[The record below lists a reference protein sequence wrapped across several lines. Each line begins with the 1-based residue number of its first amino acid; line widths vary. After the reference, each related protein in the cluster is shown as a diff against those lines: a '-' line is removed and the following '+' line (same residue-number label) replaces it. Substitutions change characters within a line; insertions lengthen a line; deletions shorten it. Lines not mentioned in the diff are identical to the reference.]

1 MSSEKVKE
9 GHAEESS
16 GKSGTG
22 KKKKVYVLDTSVIL
36 YDHNAINSFEENDV
50 AIPITVLEELDG
62 FKKGSDSMNF
72 EAREFIRRLD
82 ELSKKASLQNWIPLD
97 GKEKGNFKV
106 VMNRFLDEVNA
117 ESAFTDEKADHR
129 IIDAAR
135 ILQKEETDKKVVLVT
150 KDVNLRLKARALELP
165 AEDYETGKVRDAKH
179 LNKGKT
185 LIENVPQELLD
196 RLNEEGSISY
206 GELLEERPLDHHF
219 YILRNDRT
227 STLAHF
233 EPEEELLEKVEKCPA
248 AGIMPR
254 NAEQTFAL
262 NAILDPSVRLVTVQ
276 GVAGTGKTLLALAGS
291 IEQRREYQQIY
302 LARPIVP
309 LSDKDIGYLPGDI
322 SSKIDPFMQPLWDNL
337 KFIKDQFGK
346 EEKQRKQI
354 DELVEKDKLVITALA
369 FIRGRTLSNII
380 FIVDEAQNLTPHEV
394 RTIITRAGENSK
406 IIFTGDIGQIDS
418 PYLDAESNGLS
429 YLIERLKGSPLYAHI
444 ELEKGERSKL
454 AELGNQRL

>member
-1 MSSEKVKE
+1 MEKTSEQKKE
-9 GHAEESS
+9 NQAQGDGIE
-16 GKSGTG
+16 

-50 AIPITVLEELDG
+50 AIPITVLEELDN
-62 FKKGSDSMNF
+62 FKKGSDAMNF
-72 EAREFIRRLD
+72 EAREFIRQVD
-82 ELSKKASLQNWIPLD
+82 AFSKKASLQDWIPLD
-97 GKEKGNFKV
+97 GEEKGNFKV
-106 VMNRFLDEVNA
+106 VMNRFFDEVNA
-117 ESAFTDEKADHR
+117 ESAFSSSKADHR

-135 ILQKEETDKKVVLVT
+135 TLQNEEPDKRIILVT
-150 KDVNLRLKARALELP
+150 KDINLRLKARSLELP
-165 AEDYETGKVRDAKH
+165 AEDYETGKIRDARH

-196 RLNEEGSISY
+196 RLNEEW
-206 GELLEERPLDHHF
+206 ELPYQEILEERPLDHHF
-219 YILRNDRT
+219 FILRNERT

-233 EPEEELLEKVEKCPA
+233 DPEAETLEKVEKRIA

-262 NAILDPSVRLVTVQ
+262 NAILDPDIKLVTIQ

-291 IEQRREYQQIY
+291 IEQRRDFHQIY

-322 SSKIDPFMQPLWDNL
+322 SSKVDPFMQPLWDNL

-346 EEKQRKQI
+346 DEKQRQQI
-354 DELVEKDKLVITALA
+354 EELVEKEKLVITALA

-406 IIFTGDIGQIDS
+406 IIFTGDIDS

-429 YLIERLKGSPLYAHI
+429 YMIERLKGSPLYAHI
-444 ELEKGERSKL
+444 ELEKGERSEL